1 MSPVRATRSRSW
13 LVDQLPVGMLDDRFF
28 HDFVRLFQAGAD
40 TILEQV
46 DNIDNIVDLTVAP
59 IEMLR
64 WLAGWTGMTAL
75 ELAPP
80 SALSEEEHRRAL
92 RAWGASLGR
101 RSTPLGLASFLE
113 AVTGGPVEVED
124 PGGILVAEGVRT
136 TTDPGLPGR
145 GVPATGTP
153 LAEWQ
158 AAHGTAGNER
168 GGPGVA
174 GGGAAVALAA
184 GAGAGAPT
192 GGAGPAV
199 GAEAAVPA
207 GAPTGGAGEAPAA
220 GLIRIRLASAGWLSE
235 AGLITLI
242 REQIPAHLHFE
253 VQVAGRRVWP
263 AGDDRRRP
271 SGSARMP
278 MARAAEPDEGPHDPA
293 GRDDEGPLP

>member
-46 DNIDNIVDLTVAP
+46 DNIDNIVDRTVAP

-101 RSTPLGLASFLE
+101 RSTPLGLAGFLE

-124 PGGILVAEGVRT
+124 PGGILVAESVRT
-136 TTDPGLPGR
+136 TADPGLPGR

-158 AAHGTAGNER
+158 AAHDQAGAVGPRGVDAAAPRTAAPGTAET
-168 GGPGVA
+168 
-174 GGGAAVALAA
+174 AA
-184 GAGAGAPT
+184 P
-192 GGAGPAV
+192 
-199 GAEAAVPA
+199 
-207 GAPTGGAGEAPAA
+207 GEAPAA
-220 GLIRIRLASAGWLSE
+220 GLIRIRLASTGWLSE

-263 AGDDRRRP
+263 VGDDRRRP